1 MFLELQWEDLG
12 SSLVAMRTSGN
23 FSCCLRELKLL
34 LCCDGSTGLL
44 EPLQWNQAS
53 SRIEGGISCLFVCL
67 FLSCC
72 RKLWAP
78 LELQWDLMESLLF
91 CRGSQVCLQVAR
103 GTSGFFCSCCR
114 GIGPHLELMRET
126 QGFSRVATGISGFLL
141 TFNRGVRPC
150 LMLNHR
156 TPLSSRVIKW
166 VSSLLLS

>member
-53 SRIEGGISCLFVCL
+53 SHIEGGISCLFVFFFFIRVAAGSFG
-67 FLSCC
+67 FLSSCNGNL
-72 RKLWAP
+72 R
-78 LELQWDLMESLLF
+78 ESLLF
-91 CRGSQVCLQVAR
+91 RRGSQVGLRVAR
-103 GTSGFFCSCCR
+103 GTSVFCSCCR

-126 QGFSRVATGISGFLL
+126 QGSFRVATGISEFLL

-150 LMLNHR
+150 LVLNHR
-156 TPLSSRVIKW
+156 TPLSS
-166 VSSLLLS
+166 